1 MYWSDNDKNDYYGET
16 EEIEI
21 IYDKKLSVKK
31 GENLSCSDAFVK
43 CLRDEGTVSL
53 SYMSALSGLS
63 EDELIG
69 KLEGIAIWPDP
80 DKYRI
85 SKEYYE
91 SFSTKQQIISG
102 NLYRKLELVSGLHE
116 STGLFENTLNLIKE
130 NLPDKV
136 EAQEIH
142 INPGS
147 TWVPD
152 KFIMDFVRKL
162 LGMIAPPRIEY
173 DDFQGKYTIMRICDP
188 DKVRDTFVYG
198 TDRMPALSIIKRIL
212 NATPVKVYDQIP
224 REDGCGNESVLNQ
237 TETLA
242 AQEKERIIL
251 EKWQDY
257 VHGDSRIEAQLQDA
271 YMEYYGYTI
280 SRYDG
285 RFLDTP
291 DLNRKI
297 ELYPHQK
304 DAVARVILN
313 NNSLIAHEVGSG
325 KTLVYSVGCHE
336 LIRMGIARKA
346 LIVVPNATLA
356 AIVRMYKSYYKDDK
370 VLAVSPGKD
379 FSPTT
384 RVETLEAIKNGDYK
398 IILMAYSSFDMITL
412 SKGELV
418 KKRRERLRDCRKHIE
433 AAKSYNAKQS
443 LQNEERRLN
452 RELKKFEKNFRD
464 TETAC
469 FESLGIN
476 VLVIDE
482 AHNYKNITLENNSES
497 IIGIHGK
504 GSKKADNLLDK
515 VEYIQ
520 QINGHVIFATGT
532 PITNS
537 LADLYVM
544 QRYLQPDELKQCNIF
559 HFNDWVNTFCS
570 QTHSFEIDVDS
581 KNFRFVTRFSRFH
594 NLPELMSMFSGVCD
608 FFRITGDELDLPTFN
623 GYCNTLIKRSDI
635 QKEYIDRLA
644 ERTEAIRRSEVN
656 RKEDNL
662 LKVTVDGR
670 KCALDPRLVIQ
681 DAVVNKGETKVSVC
695 SDTMAALY
703 HNNPG
708 TTQIAF
714 SDISTPKEGF
724 NIYMEL
730 KDQLIGK
737 GVDPKEIAFVHEAET
752 EKQRNDLEKRFNAG
766 EIRILIG
773 STIKLGT
780 GANVQQRLLA
790 VHHLDVPW
798 RPADMVQREGRIIR
812 QGNINPEVFIYR
824 YVTKASF
831 DGYTWQI
838 LENKQRFI
846 SQFLSGSLNSVH
858 RDESDCAD
866 TVLDYAEIKALAV
879 GNPLI
884 RERIEIA
891 NELEHARINQ
901 LRKRKEL
908 IGLQELIE
916 TIPEKIQENDKRIK
930 SIELDNVLY
939 KRKREVIPN
948 EERQMFGEELIY
960 ALNNNIGKD
969 KERVFSE
976 YQGFRVI
983 LPKRMN
989 AERPYVIVTRSGSNR
1004 YMVKMEGSSASG
1016 CCKRIDHLLIHL
1028 EDEKKRMIQNR
1039 ENLVKQME
1047 NACMSFDEGNEY
1059 DEQVVRLTKKLKVID
1074 DSLME
1079 DKAV

>member
-1 MYWSDNDKNDYYGET
+1 MYWSDNGRNDYYGET

-21 IYDKKLSVKK
+21 IYDKKFSVKI
-31 GENLSCSDAFVK
+31 GEKLSCSDAFVK
-43 CLRDEGTVSL
+43 CLRDAGTVNL
-53 SYMSALSGLS
+53 SYMSALSGFS
-63 EDELIG
+63 EDLLIK
-69 KLEGIAIWPDP
+69 KLEGITIWPDP

-91 SFSTKQQIISG
+91 SFSTKEQLLIG
-102 NLYRKLELVSGLHE
+102 NLYRKLELASRLHE
-116 STGLFENTLNLIKE
+116 STGLFETTLNLIKE
-130 NLPDKV
+130 NLPEKV
-136 EAQEIH
+136 DTQEIH
-142 INPGS
+142 INLGS

-152 KFIMDFVRKL
+152 KYIMDFVRKL

-173 DDFQGKYTIMRICDP
+173 DDFQGKYTIMRVCDP

-198 TDRMPALSIIKRIL
+198 TERMPALSIIKRIL

-224 REDGCGNESVLNQ
+224 REDGYGNESVLNQ

-242 AQEKERIIL
+242 AQEKKRLIL

-257 VHGDSRIEAQLQDA
+257 VHGDSRVEEHLQDT
-271 YMEYYGYTI
+271 YMEHYGYTI

-285 RFLDTP
+285 GFLDTP
-291 DLNRKI
+291 GFNSDI

-336 LIRMGIARKA
+336 LIRMGIAKKA
-346 LIVVPNATLA
+346 LIVVPNTTLA
-356 AIVRMYKSYYKDDK
+356 AIVKMYRSYYRDDN

-379 FSPTT
+379 FVPAK
-384 RVETLEAIKNGDYK
+384 RAETMEEIRNGDYNL
-398 IILMAYSSFDMITL
+398 IFMAYSSFDMITM
-412 SKGELV
+412 SKGELL

-433 AAKSYNAKQS
+433 NAKSYNAKQS
-443 LQNEERRLN
+443 LQSEERRLTK
-452 RELKKFEKNFRD
+452 EIKSFEKKFKE
-464 TETAC
+464 TETSC
-469 FESLGIN
+469 FENLGIDI
-476 VLVIDE
+476 LVIDE

-497 IIGIHGK
+497 IIGVHGR

-520 QINGHVIFATGT
+520 SINGHVIFATGT

-544 QRYLQPDELKQCNIF
+544 QRYLQPNELKQCNIF
-559 HFNDWVNTFCS
+559 HFNDWINTFCS

-608 FFRITGDELDLPTFN
+608 FFQITGNELDLPTFT
-623 GYCNTLIKRSDI
+623 GYSNTLIKKSDI

-670 KCALDPRLVIQ
+670 KCALDPRLVIK
-681 DAVVNKGETKVSVC
+681 DAVVDIEETKVSIC
-695 SDTMAALY
+695 SNTMASLY
-703 HNNPG
+703 YNNPG

-714 SDISTPKEGF
+714 SDISTPKQGF

-730 KDQLIGK
+730 KDQLISK
-737 GVDPKEIAFVHEAET
+737 GIDPKEIAFVHEAET
-752 EKQRNDLEKRFNAG
+752 ERQRNKLEKRFNDG

-773 STIKLGT
+773 STTKLGT

-901 LRKRKEL
+901 RRKRKEL
-908 IGLQELIE
+908 TGLQELIE
-916 TIPEKIQENDKRIK
+916 TIPEKILENDKRIK
-930 SIELDNVLY
+930 SIELDNTIY
-939 KRKREVIPN
+939 KKKREVISN

-960 ALNNNIGKD
+960 ALNNNIGNE
-969 KERVFSE
+969 KERVFGE
-976 YQGFRVI
+976 YQGFKVI
-983 LPKRMN
+983 LPKGMN
-989 AERPYVIVTRSGSNR
+989 SERPYVIVTRPGSNR
-1004 YMVKMEGSSASG
+1004 YMVKMDGNSESG

-1028 EDEKKRMIQNR
+1028 EDEKKRMLQNR
-1039 ENLVKQME
+1039 ENLIKQME
-1047 NACMSFDEGNEY
+1047 NA
-1059 DEQVVRLTKKLKVID
+1059 
-1074 DSLME
+1074 
-1079 DKAV
+1079 